1 MGQGKKEDQMTES
14 GMRKSSSGCCKLLGI
29 LSLPC
34 LGNCPISMVCVS
46 INTLYVDREKLVL
59 TDSPE
64 NCYAPNCN
72 PLVLWELPSL
82 AQILTILWV
91 WVEKGIWV
99 EQDYFDRPECR
110 VCTAKQAGRNENLSW
125 HIEKQRQEPFNQ
137 SINFDQSPNF
147 CRQTKV
153 KKYSQEVEITSP

>member
-1 MGQGKKEDQMTES
+1 M
-14 GMRKSSSGCCKLLGI
+14 
-29 LSLPC
+29 
-34 LGNCPISMVCVS
+34 
-46 INTLYVDREKLVL
+46 
-59 TDSPE
+59 
-64 NCYAPNCN
+64 
-72 PLVLWELPSL
+72 
-82 AQILTILWV
+82 
-91 WVEKGIWV
+91 EKGIWV

>member
-14 GMRKSSSGCCKLLGI
+14 GMRRSSSGCCKMLGVF
-29 LSLPC
+29 SLPC
-34 LGNCPISMVCVS
+34 LGNYPISMVCVS
-46 INTLYVDREKLVL
+46 INKYVDMEKLVL

-64 NCYAPNCN
+64 NCYVPNCS
-72 PLVLWELPSL
+72 PLVLWGLPSL
-82 AQILTILWV
+82 AQILTILYV

-99 EQDYFDRPECR
+99 EQDYFDRPKCR
-110 VCTAKQAGRNENLSW
+110 VCSAKQAGRNENLSW
-125 HIEKQRQEPFNQ
+125 QIEKWGQEPFNQ

-153 KKYSQEVEITSP
+153 I

>member
-14 GMRKSSSGCCKLLGI
+14 GMRKSSSGCCKMLGI

-72 PLVLWELPSL
+72 TLVL
-82 AQILTILWV
+82 
-91 WVEKGIWV
+91 
-99 EQDYFDRPECR
+99 
-110 VCTAKQAGRNENLSW
+110 
-125 HIEKQRQEPFNQ
+125 
-137 SINFDQSPNF
+137 
-147 CRQTKV
+147 
-153 KKYSQEVEITSP
+153 